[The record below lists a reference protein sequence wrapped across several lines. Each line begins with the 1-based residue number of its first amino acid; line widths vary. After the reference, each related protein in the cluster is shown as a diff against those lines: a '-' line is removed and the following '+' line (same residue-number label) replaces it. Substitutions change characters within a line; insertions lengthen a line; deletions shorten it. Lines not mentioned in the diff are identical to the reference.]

1 MVEDF
6 LVQRIQDR
14 RATDGQNG
22 DPVIVATQNVRNV
35 PRLARALLRDERLT
49 DRKVRLH
56 LAIGT
61 HFVERGFEPELVHES
76 EGRPHHEA
84 DLDAHLEVGDVRDAA
99 RDHFVHESKI
109 RPDHPLFD
117 HSSTLG
123 WDVHFLTARR
133 NLPWF
138 S

>member
-1 MVEDF
+1 MKAKGGRTTR
-6 LVQRIQDR
+6 LITAR
-14 RATDGQNG
+14 RN
-22 DPVIVATQNVRNV
+22 
-35 PRLARALLRDERLT
+35 
-49 DRKVRLH
+49 
-56 LAIGT
+56 
-61 HFVERGFEPELVHES
+61 
-76 EGRPHHEA
+76 
-84 DLDAHLEVGDVRDAA
+84 LDAHLEVGDVRDAA

-133 NLPWF
+133 NFPRF